1 MKPKL
6 AILIV
11 LAFVAT
17 AAPAHNGMDHVIGI
31 VSKLTETTITVA
43 QQKDHTPVEVMTTK
57 DTIYERG
64 NIPAHRADLK
74 LGDRVVIHAVKV
86 NGRLQ
91 AHEVQFA
98 DASAS
103 TVQHSK
109 FLKAVLS
116 RFPLHTYWG
125 IV

>member
-43 QQKDHTPVEVMTTK
+43 QQKDQVGLSV
-57 DTIYERG
+57 Y
-64 NIPAHRADLK
+64 IPT
-74 LGDRVVIHAVKV
+74 GV
-86 NGRLQ
+86 
-91 AHEVQFA
+91 
-98 DASAS
+98 
-103 TVQHSK
+103 
-109 FLKAVLS
+109 
-116 RFPLHTYWG
+116 
-125 IV
+125 